1 MVFTAIPNKIDR
13 RIFYRERYIMYK
25 ISVLANVQIKK
36 RIVFLESHFEALR
49 KLGDLRIYD
58 RETFDDEE
66 YVLEFLRDS
75 DIIITTWGS
84 PHISDKMLEVC
95 PNLIAHV
102 HAAGSVKGV
111 INENYASRG
120 IRVTSAAKEL
130 SRGVA
135 ETALGAAIAA
145 CKGMFTLSKQTREG
159 LWRDNYD
166 IITDF
171 YGIKI
176 GVISAGMAGR
186 AFINLLKN
194 FVVDILV
201 YDPTLSAE
209 QIAELGGEKRE
220 FEDLLRESDVISI
233 HAPNI
238 PATDNMFNAGNVHLI
253 KDDAVVINTARAN
266 VIDEPA
272 FVEELKKNRFTAII
286 DVMNQEPPALDHP
299 YRSLPN
305 VILLPH
311 IAGAANNGC
320 TRMATYAVE
329 EVERLVRGEK
339 MDSEIDL
346 SKLSILA

>member
-1 MVFTAIPNKIDR
+1 
-13 RIFYRERYIMYK
+13 MYK
-25 ISVLANVQIKK
+25 ISILANVQIKK
-36 RIVFLESHFEALR
+36 RIIFLESHFEELR
-49 KLGDLRIYD
+49 KLGDLHIYD
-58 RETFDDEE
+58 RETFDDED
-66 YVLEFLRDS
+66 YIVEFLRDS
-75 DIIITTWGS
+75 DIIITTWCS
-84 PHISDKMLEVC
+84 PRISDRMLDAC
-95 PNLIAHV
+95 PNLVAHI

-111 INENYASRG
+111 VNERYAERG
-120 IRVTSAAKEL
+120 IRVTSSAKEL

-135 ETALGAAIAA
+135 ETTLGIAIAA
-145 CKGMFTLSKQTREG
+145 CKGMFTLPQQTRDG
-159 LWRDNYD
+159 LWRENYD
-166 IITDF
+166 IIKDF

-186 AFINLLKN
+186 AFIKLLGG

-209 QIAELGGEKRE
+209 QIRELGGEKRE

-238 PATDNMFNAGNVHLI
+238 PATDNMFNAGNVNLI
-253 KDDAVVINTARAN
+253 KDGAFIINTARPN

-272 FVEELKKNRFTAII
+272 FIEELRKNRFTAII
-286 DVMNQEPPALDHP
+286 DVMEQEPPAPDHP

-305 VILLPH
+305 VVLLPH

-329 EVERLVRGEK
+329 EAARLLRGEK
-339 MDSEIDL
+339 MESEIDL
-346 SKLSILA
+346 SKLSTLA